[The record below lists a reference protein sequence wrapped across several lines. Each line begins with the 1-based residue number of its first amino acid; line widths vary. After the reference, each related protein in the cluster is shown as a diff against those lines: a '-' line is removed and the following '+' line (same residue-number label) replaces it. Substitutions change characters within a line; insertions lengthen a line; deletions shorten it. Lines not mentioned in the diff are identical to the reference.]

1 MRWGLIGRMKSKA
14 HLSKG
19 SITSWVWSGVSS
31 VFSNCP
37 ILCSTSFH
45 KPLTIPKYIRPESAQ
60 SQHLMACSFG
70 GTMSVDGG
78 TFTSIYG
85 TMSISGGTM
94 SNGHKV
100 VEPWKKPWT
109 KFMIN
114 KHFWGG
120 AMNYVYGTMDNLYG
134 TMNSAGGTIY
144 NAYKTMCN

>member
-1 MRWGLIGRMKSKA
+1 MRWGLSGRMKSKA

-19 SITSWVWSGVSS
+19 SITSWVWSGVSL
-31 VFSNCP
+31 VFSNFP

-45 KPLTIPKYIRPESAQ
+45 KPLTIPKYIRPESTQ
-60 SQHLMACSFG
+60 SQHLMACSF
-70 GTMSVDGG
+70 GG

-94 SNGHKV
+94 SNDHKV
-100 VEPWKKPWT
+100 VEPCKEPWT

-114 KHFWGG
+114 EHFWGG
-120 AMNYVYGTMDNLYG
+120 TMNCVYGTMDNFYG